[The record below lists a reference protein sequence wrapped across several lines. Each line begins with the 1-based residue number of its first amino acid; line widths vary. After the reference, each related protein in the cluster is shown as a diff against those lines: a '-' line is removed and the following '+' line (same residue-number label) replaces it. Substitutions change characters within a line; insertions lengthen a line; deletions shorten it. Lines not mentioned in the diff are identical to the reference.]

1 MEDELELIQDVRVL
15 DVTVEDTEVLV
26 DIYGG
31 PDNACGS
38 IRFRFEDADERMRQ
52 VALLRWWQGQGTLLA
67 FMAEGSSVTLTNLD
81 AFRG

>member
-1 MEDELELIQDVRVL
+1 VEDELELIQDVRVL
-15 DVTVEDTEVLV
+15 DVIVDGTDVLV

-38 IRFRFEDADERMRQ
+38 IRFTFPDENDRHRQ
-52 VALLRWWQGQGTLLA
+52 EALLRWWQRQGTLLA
-67 FMAEGSSVTLTNLD
+67 FMVEGSSVTLTNLD